1 MKYIYAACVLT
12 ENGFMDS
19 ETSLTYLESNEGK
32 KSIIALHVDGIID
45 FCEKRK
51 NEPLLSRL
59 STLAHPTRPETI
71 TPSLGLLYLSDDSL
85 FRQHIVNL
93 RWTKHN
99 IAYS

>member
-32 KSIIALHVDGIID
+32 KSIIALHVEGIID

-51 NEPLLSRL
+51 NEPL
-59 STLAHPTRPETI
+59 
-71 TPSLGLLYLSDDSL
+71 
-85 FRQHIVNL
+85 
-93 RWTKHN
+93 
-99 IAYS
+99 